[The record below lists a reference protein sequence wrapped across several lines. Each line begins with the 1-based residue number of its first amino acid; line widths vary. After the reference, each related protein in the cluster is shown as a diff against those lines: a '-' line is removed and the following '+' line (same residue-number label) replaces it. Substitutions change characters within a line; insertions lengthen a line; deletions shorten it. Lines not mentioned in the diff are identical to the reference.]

1 MLYVI
6 CYMLYIHIYMMLFIY
21 YTWDHCIFFKK
32 DALKWTTKAQPV
44 TMIANS
50 EINENGIIFFHPS
63 LVGPAVLLSLQ
74 KRGRGIRKI

>member
-50 EINENGIIFFHPS
+50 EINEME
-63 LVGPAVLLSLQ
+63 
-74 KRGRGIRKI
+74 